1 MDIIVWISRIATCI
15 LFVVVI
21 FLMAQGERI
30 STAVLDVALLLG
42 IITIF
47 IGGISLMCWVCKSCN
62 LVKTLL
68 FM

>member
-1 MDIIVWISRIATCI
+1 MDIIVWISRIVTCV

-30 STAVLDVALLLG
+30 SNVVLDAALLLG

-47 IGGISLMCWVCKSCN
+47 VGGIRHDRR
-62 LVKTLL
+62 
-68 FM
+68 

>member
-30 STAVLDVALLLG
+30 STPVLDVALLLG

-47 IGGISLMCWVCKSCN
+47 IGGIRHDRK
-62 LVKTLL
+62 
-68 FM
+68 